1 MIILLYLQLQKRVKN
16 FLMTSENP
24 HHRLLM
30 KAVNTTAAIPG
41 LKYSYIVKAERD
53 FPHRMT

>member
-1 MIILLYLQLQKRVKN
+1 
-16 FLMTSENP
+16 MTSENP